1 MTIEN
6 KLEDSELL
14 KQKMQEGY
22 QCVLQG
28 RSVYQLKSNNEGIVS
43 AVTWKEY
50 PNLPIPFT
58 KKGCVSFAKESELSD
73 IINNILFTATIA
85 GYL

>member
-1 MTIEN
+1 MIAEN
-6 KLEDSELL
+6 KLENSELL
-14 KQKMQEGY
+14 KQKMHEGY

-28 RSVYQLKSNNEGIVS
+28 RSVYQLKSNKEGIVS
-43 AVTWKEY
+43 AVPWKEY
-50 PNLPIPFT
+50 PNFPIPFT
-58 KKGCVSFAKESELSD
+58 RKGCVSFAKESELSD

>member
-1 MTIEN
+1 MTAEN

-28 RSVYQLKSNNEGIVS
+28 RSVYQLKSNNDGIVS
-43 AVTWKEY
+43 AIPWKEY
-50 PNLPIPFT
+50 PNLPVPFT
-58 KKGCVSFAKESELSD
+58 RRGCISFIKENELGTA
-73 IINNILFTATIA
+73 INNSLYAATII

>member
-1 MTIEN
+1 MSIEN

-43 AVTWKEY
+43 AVPWEEY

-58 KKGCVSFAKESELSD
+58 KKGCVSFAKKSELRD
-73 IINNILFTATIA
+73 IINNILFTSTIV

>member
-1 MTIEN
+1 MTAEN

-28 RSVYQLKSNNEGIVS
+28 RSVYQLKSNSKENELG
-43 AVTWKEY
+43 T
-50 PNLPIPFT
+50 
-58 KKGCVSFAKESELSD
+58 D
-73 IINNILFTATIA
+73 INNSLYAATII

>member
-1 MTIEN
+1 MITEN

-14 KQKMQEGY
+14 TQKMQEGY

-28 RSVYQLKSNNEGIVS
+28 RSVYQLKSNKEGIVS
-43 AVTWKEY
+43 AIPYKEY
-50 PNLPIPFT
+50 PNFPIPFT
-58 KKGCVSFAKESELSD
+58 KKGCVSFAKESELSN